1 MRAGAQ
7 ATGSSRASACAFA
20 LLVGCSSQSDDPLG
34 HARAP
39 HASAVAS
46 ASTPPTSA
54 SSAPSA
60 PSSTTVGSADVAPTT
75 APPSAPLVSAERA
88 RELLFPEGPSDAA
101 SCAPDDVRCWI
112 SHRYEADPKA
122 RELALAMYVELGDVV
137 GLETAHTMDGGF
149 RGSIRIVPELPIG
162 PHRKHLEAIV
172 AAQRASASLYAELER
187 RAGVPLPYRQRALG
201 WRFFRSVGRTTP
213 SAYAGGWEVGFN
225 VSGSLHSSPQAVLE
239 TIVHEVFHL
248 NDQAHGAWSRRVLGP
263 ISDALVARCG
273 TRIDCLRPHAPMKT
287 LVRGGTY
294 YAFQPGNGD
303 SAHEYAAELAT
314 RYFLEQRWALEGHD
328 TPPPMPGAAPGRYK
342 CGPAPNAE
350 AWRLLADEF
359 FGGVDLTGPCG

>member
-1 MRAGAQ
+1 MR
-7 ATGSSRASACAFA
+7 
-20 LLVGCSSQSDDPLG
+20 
-34 HARAP
+34 ARAP
-39 HASAVAS
+39 SAERAFVACALAWLAACS
-46 ASTPPTSA
+46 SGGVEDPLARAPDAQQLPSTSPA
-54 SSAPSA
+54 QSAPSA
-60 PSSTTVGSADVAPTT
+60 RPSSSAAALDPSPT
-75 APPSAPLVSAERA
+75 ALEPERPRIADARA
-88 RELLFPEGPSDAA
+88 RELLFPEGLPAGA
-101 SCAPDDVRCWI
+101 SCAPDELRCWI
-112 SHRYEADPKA
+112 ALRYEADPKA
-122 RELALAMYVELGDVV
+122 RELALEMYAELGDVV
-137 GLETAHTMDGGF
+137 GLERAHTMDGGF

-162 PHRKHLEAIV
+162 AHRKHLEAI
-172 AAQRASASLYAELER
+172 ARAQRSSARLYAELER
-187 RAGVPLPYRQRALG
+187 RAGSPLPYRQRALG

-248 NDQAHGAWSRRVLGP
+248 NDQAHRSWSRRVLGP
-263 ISDALVARCG
+263 LSDAIVARCG

-294 YAFQPGNGD
+294 YAFQPDNGD

-314 RYFLEQRWALEGHD
+314 RYFLEQRHALEGHD
-328 TPPPMPGAAPGRYK
+328 APQPIPGAAPGRYK

-350 AWRLLADEF
+350 AWRLLAEEF